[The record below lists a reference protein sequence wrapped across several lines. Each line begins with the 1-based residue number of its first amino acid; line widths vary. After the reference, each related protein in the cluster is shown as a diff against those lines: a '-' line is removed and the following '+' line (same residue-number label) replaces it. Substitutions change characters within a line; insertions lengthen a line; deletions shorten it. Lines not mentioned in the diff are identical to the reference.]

1 MSIPNHSILPVSAS
15 DLPTLAQFLRSS
27 KLQLAINRFLFK
39 DWPNEAAQI
48 ANYTST
54 VESGFKD
61 PDPSTD
67 RLKVVNDKSGEIVA
81 HLVLTRKRPSST
93 KASTDQED
101 ENQNVPDGVDPEVFT
116 MVTKAVTEVDQEME
130 GIDHLSENPTSLS
143 ST

>member
-48 ANYTST
+48 ANYTSA

-67 RLKVVNDKSGEIVA
+67 RLKVVDDKSGEIVA

-93 KASTDQED
+93 EASTDQED
-101 ENQNVPDGVDPEVFT
+101 EKQNVPNGVDPEVFT
-116 MVTKAVTEVDQEME
+116 TVTKAVTKVDQEME
-130 GIDHLSENPTSLS
+130 GIDHLSENPTSLPL
-143 ST
+143 T